1 MSVLETQGLTKE
13 FGDLRAVDGM
23 DFEVDSG
30 EIVGIIGPNGAGK
43 TTFVNLLTGVL
54 DATSGE
60 IVFDGKS
67 LQGSPVHDRARAGLV
82 RSFQIP
88 RVCDDLTL
96 VENVRSAI
104 LSQERKNNSL
114 FTVLD
119 WEDDTRAEAVDLLE
133 EFGLAEKRETE
144 AEAIPHGD
152 KKILDVCMS
161 VAMRPKLLIL
171 DEPTSGVATENKYA
185 IMDRLRTTS
194 RPPTR
199 AVLFIEHDMEL
210 VADYAERVVAM
221 DQGAEAHRQDAGE
234 VLEDQT
240 VKQRI
245 RGEGDVARTRRR
257 RRLDR
262 GGITVLRGIDLA
274 VDESETVGIIGR
286 NGAGKTS
293 TFRSV
298 MGLQTVQ
305 QGPCPFRGEDITNM
319 PTHERKRLG
328 IGFAPGPPA
337 HLEADV

>member
-60 IVFDGKS
+60 IVFDGQS
-67 LQGSPVHDRARAGLV
+67 LKGSPVHSRAQSGLV

-104 LSQERKNNSL
+104 LSREQRNNSL
-114 FTVLD
+114 FTVLN
-119 WEDDTRAEAVDLLE
+119 WENDTRAEAINLLD
-133 EFGLAEKRETE
+133 EFGLAEKRESE

-185 IMDRLRTTS
+185 IMDRLQNYFETS
-194 RPPTR
+194 DS

-221 DQGAEAHRQDAGE
+221 DQGRKIIDGTPEE

-245 RGEGDVARTRRR
+245 RGEA
-257 RRLDR
+257 
-262 GGITVLRGIDLA
+262 
-274 VDESETVGIIGR
+274 
-286 NGAGKTS
+286 
-293 TFRSV
+293 
-298 MGLQTVQ
+298 
-305 QGPCPFRGEDITNM
+305 
-319 PTHERKRLG
+319 
-328 IGFAPGPPA
+328 
-337 HLEADV
+337 

>member
-13 FGDLRAVDGM
+13 FGDLRAVDEM
-23 DFEVDSG
+23 DFAIDSG

-60 IVFDGKS
+60 IVFDGRT
-67 LQGSPVHDRARAGLV
+67 LDGSPVHSRAKAGIV

-104 LSQERKNNSL
+104 LSRERRNSSL
-114 FTVLD
+114 FTVLE
-119 WEDDTRAEAVDLLE
+119 WENDTRAEAVSLLD
-133 EFGLAEKRETE
+133 EFGLADQQDAL

-185 IMDRLRTTS
+185 IMDRLENYFETS
-194 RPPTR
+194 DS

-221 DQGAEAHRQDAGE
+221 DQGRTIIDGTPTE
-234 VLEDQT
+234 VLEDET
-240 VKQRI
+240 VKRRI
-245 RGEGDVARTRRR
+245 RGE
-257 RRLDR
+257 
-262 GGITVLRGIDLA
+262 
-274 VDESETVGIIGR
+274 E
-286 NGAGKTS
+286 
-293 TFRSV
+293 
-298 MGLQTVQ
+298 
-305 QGPCPFRGEDITNM
+305 
-319 PTHERKRLG
+319 
-328 IGFAPGPPA
+328 
-337 HLEADV
+337 